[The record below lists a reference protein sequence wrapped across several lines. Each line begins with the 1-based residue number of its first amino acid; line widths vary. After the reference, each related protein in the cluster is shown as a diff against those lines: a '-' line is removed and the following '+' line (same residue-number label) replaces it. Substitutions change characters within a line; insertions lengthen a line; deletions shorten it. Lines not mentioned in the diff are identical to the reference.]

1 MKPLRR
7 LTAALSSVLLL
18 QLSLLGS
25 GTLCALQHSG
35 GHGGTDHASAGMAA
49 MAHGASGVGNAAAME
64 VAATEADTPVNGC
77 DTHALAGSCGGP
89 WSAGTCSSMSS
100 CASSQT
106 ATVAPLIAWAAR
118 AAAIGMPEPKTL
130 HAAPAPAPELPPPR
144 A

>member
-1 MKPLRR
+1 MKLLRR
-7 LTAALSSVLLL
+7 FTAALSSILLL

-35 GHGGTDHASAGMAA
+35 AHGATDHASVGMAA
-49 MAHGASGVGNAAAME
+49 MAHGASGVGNAAAMD

-77 DTHALAGSCGGP
+77 DTYALAGSCGGP
-89 WSAGTCSSMSS
+89 WSGGTCSSMSS

-106 ATVAPLIAWAAR
+106 VTVAPLLAWVPR
-118 AAAIGMPEPKTL
+118 AAATVPPEPGTL